1 MPGSVKLHNIL
12 GVDSGGP
19 GGRRLNE
26 PGHSPADYLKFKDLI
41 VRMLDYDPRVRITPL
56 YALQHAFFR
65 RTVDEGTNTV
75 TTMQNERPSS
85 SRTAGAS
92 PKQGMLKLHSKI
104 CTRNDSCII
113 VICQTSVI
121 HCTLRELLWQLVCK
135 ERAEDGLLHLL
146 C

>member
-1 MPGSVKLHNIL
+1 VPGSVKLHNIL

-75 TTMQNERPSS
+75 ATMLNDRPSS
-85 SRTAGAS
+85 SHLAGAS
-92 PKQGMLKLHSKI
+92 PKQGLFKLNSYI
-104 CTRNDSCII
+104 YFILALFCI
-113 VICQTSVI
+113 
-121 HCTLRELLWQLVCK
+121 
-135 ERAEDGLLHLL
+135 
-146 C
+146 